1 MLTSFALKAV
11 VTFQWN
17 FLIMMTRFLV
27 TNVNVDYSRFLF
39 STVTPVTYIEKMLSY
54 KNWQQPW
61 NVKTCFAWSWIF
73 SDDNEHTKKK
83 IMFSKQRERERERER
98 YTTQTRTSFLQF
110 YSLVKIAMFVFFNMG
125 QNLPLFV
132 YSRTFSMQWQIK
144 YKIRP

>member
-1 MLTSFALKAV
+1 MTNV
-11 VTFQWN
+11 N
-17 FLIMMTRFLV
+17 FICSKGCGDLSMEFLNNDDTVLV

-83 IMFSKQRERERERER
+83 IMFSKQRERESVTQRKLERH
-98 YTTQTRTSFLQF
+98 F
-110 YSLVKIAMFVFFNMG
+110 YSFTAL
-125 QNLPLFV
+125 
-132 YSRTFSMQWQIK
+132 
-144 YKIRP
+144 